1 MIKKNAET
9 IIVFFAS
16 VPKRLMKTVT
26 MRVERVKWK
35 IHKVKVIMLSN
46 IIHAK
51 STIFESSSVKKEMW

>member
-1 MIKKNAET
+1 MIKQNAET

-26 MRVERVKWK
+26 MRVVRVKWK

-46 IIHAK
+46 IIDAK

>member
-26 MRVERVKWK
+26 MRVVRVK
-35 IHKVKVIMLSN
+35 
-46 IIHAK
+46 
-51 STIFESSSVKKEMW
+51 